1 MDNVTADFLA
11 SNQST
16 IRLAITV
23 LLGATDPVLNQNP
36 LDLTSVLVFGALLT
50 GILLLGEFLKN

>member
-1 MDNVTADFLA
+1 
-11 SNQST
+11 
-16 IRLAITV
+16 LAITV